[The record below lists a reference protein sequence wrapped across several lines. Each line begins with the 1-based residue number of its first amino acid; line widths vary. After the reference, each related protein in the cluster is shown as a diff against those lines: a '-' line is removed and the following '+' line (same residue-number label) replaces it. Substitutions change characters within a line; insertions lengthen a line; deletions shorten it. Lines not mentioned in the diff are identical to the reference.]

1 MKKMVLSTFNLYW
14 RNLFLINSLG
24 AFGIVL
30 IAMFMDY
37 YLLLVACP
45 LCILQRYVFVGIGL
59 LSFFVFI
66 FPKIKK
72 TLVTLIVVTSLLGIF
87 FAVRQIYLQQLSQE
101 ELLALSGCGMP
112 LNALVEYFGFF
123 EGIKL
128 AVMGGPSCA
137 AEDWRFLF
145 NFAEWA
151 LIFFSGFLGI
161 NVTALIKSYN

>member
-1 MKKMVLSTFNLYW
+1 MKKIVLSTFNLYW

-72 TLVTLIVVTSLLGIF
+72 TLVTLI
-87 FAVRQIYLQQLSQE
+87 AV
-101 ELLALSGCGMP
+101 
-112 LNALVEYFGFF
+112 
-123 EGIKL
+123 
-128 AVMGGPSCA
+128 
-137 AEDWRFLF
+137 
-145 NFAEWA
+145 
-151 LIFFSGFLGI
+151 
-161 NVTALIKSYN
+161 SYTHLTLPTRDDV